1 MDPVYCYFEA
11 DERSYL
17 KYVRLSRDGK
27 LRSARDVKHPVYLAL
42 ADEKTF
48 TRKGYLDFVDNR
60 LDSKTGTMSGRAVF
74 VNTDLSLTSGL
85 FARVRLQGSNPYQAV
100 LVPDEA
106 IGSDQAQKYLFVLN
120 RDNAVEYRAVQLGP
134 LIHGFRVIREGLRAD
149 EWFIANGIQR
159 ARTGIKV
166 TPEKRAIAVPEV
178 DFLSPAPS
186 ASRSQA
192 KSS

>member
-1 MDPVYCYFEA
+1 MN
-11 DERSYL
+11 
-17 KYVRLSRDGK
+17 G
-27 LRSARDVKHPVYLAL
+27 
-42 ADEKTF
+42 
-48 TRKGYLDFVDNR
+48 DN
-60 LDSKTGTMSGRAVF
+60 T
-74 VNTDLSLTSGL
+74 
-85 FARVRLQGSNPYQAV
+85 
-100 LVPDEA
+100 
-106 IGSDQAQKYLFVLN
+106 
-120 RDNAVEYRAVQLGP
+120 VEYRAVQLGP

-149 EWFIANGIQR
+149 ELFIANGIQR